1 MPVNYQQIKSQTTRF
16 YERTAEHYRAL
27 HSAAGLLTD
36 VLEQHG
42 QHPEEL
48 IHIVE
53 AESHGNKSLRCA
65 CPFQETPTSVFPLP
79 RKMES
84 VTLIAA
90 DGSQINPSRHRQ
102 VDFSLINV
110 ATICMQ
116 MGVDAA
122 PTFETESTLL
132 DDYDL
137 YPENS
142 PLTEDIIALER
153 DLRERAALY
162 HQSCK
167 YPSPVVTL
175 TDGPLEL
182 FREIGET
189 ARFEKKLNE
198 YIEILA
204 ACQQARTITAGY
216 VDKPHSDLVNRM
228 LRLVI
233 RKAAVLD
240 DTRQNELE
248 RVRVPD
254 ASLFSGLLT
263 SPGDRSAVFSIQSP
277 WSKNFKDGLELCFF
291 YLNVSRS
298 DKTCLARVELPAW
311 CAGTSQL
318 LDTLH
323 FAIFR
328 QCEIM
333 GTRPY
338 PYILHRAHEIALI
351 TFEETAQIENML
363 ASEMQNRGLE
373 TGAKS
378 NKQSAKELPGRGR
391 YL

>member
-1 MPVNYQQIKSQTTRF
+1 MPVNYQQIKNQTARF

-36 VLEQHG
+36 ALDEQG
-42 QHPEEL
+42 QRLEEL

-53 AESHGNKSLRCA
+53 AEAHINKSLRCA
-65 CPFQETPTSVFPLP
+65 CPVHETPAGVFHLP
-79 RKMES
+79 GKMGS
-84 VTLIAA
+84 LMLIAA

-116 MGVDAA
+116 IGVDAA
-122 PTFETESTLL
+122 PTYETESTLL
-132 DDYDL
+132 DDYDI
-137 YPENS
+137 YPETS
-142 PLTEDIIALER
+142 PLTEDVIALER

-204 ACQQARTITAGY
+204 ACQQARTVTAGY

-228 LRLVI
+228 LRLAI

-240 DTRQNELE
+240 NTRQNELE
-248 RVRVPD
+248 RIRVPD
-254 ASLFSGLLT
+254 ASLFSSLLS
-263 SPGDRSAVFSIQSP
+263 SPGDRSAIFSIQSP

-298 DKTCLARVELPAW
+298 EKACLARVELPAW
-311 CAGTSQL
+311 CTETPQL
-318 LDTLH
+318 LDNLH
-323 FAIFR
+323 FAIFH

-338 PYILHRAHEIALI
+338 PYILHRAHEIAVI
-351 TFEETAQIENML
+351 TFEETTQIENML
-363 ASEMQNRGLE
+363 AAEMQDHGLE

-391 YL
+391 HQ